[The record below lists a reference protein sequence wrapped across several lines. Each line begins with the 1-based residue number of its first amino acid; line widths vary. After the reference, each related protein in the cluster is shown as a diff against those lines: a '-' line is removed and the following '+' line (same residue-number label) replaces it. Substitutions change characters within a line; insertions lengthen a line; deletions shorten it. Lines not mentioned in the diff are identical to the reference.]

1 MPPAS
6 LTELHFTLRA
16 RRQRQNARLLSVA
29 GGVLLIIG
37 LSGLLRYASA
47 FATVIDAQPAPT
59 IQASEPNHLTSTPF
73 RPIPPTATHQ
83 PTATPTPT
91 PSPPPPQPI
100 LPLALLEQPP
110 KIVLRIG
117 PVPSLN
123 DDQPIRIAFVPGA
136 ECPFGNQRACLSL
149 HRNGTLSLLTIH
161 SGVGGQG
168 EAFRRAV
175 EGSGLDSAGYSLSRI
190 QSNLDRLQ
198 NVPVSLSSGD
208 NLSKNLILLGVAR
221 IPPSE
226 VEAYFSRPVDEAL
239 ELVTR
244 YNPALQPALD
254 SGNPLLAFEICGW
267 LVEGEGWSPGVS
279 ATTGSIYFG
288 LLGEP

>member
-6 LTELHFTLRA
+6 LTELRFNLRA
-16 RRQRQNARLLSVA
+16 RRQIQNARLLSMA
-29 GGVLLIIG
+29 GGVLLVIG
-37 LSGLLRYASA
+37 LSGLLRYVSV
-47 FATVIDAQPAPT
+47 FAAVIDAQPAPT
-59 IQASEPNHLTSTPF
+59 IQAPASNRLTSTPF
-73 RPIPPTATHQ
+73 RPLPPTATRQ

-100 LPLALLEQPP
+100 LPLALVEHPQ

-123 DDQPIRIAFVPGA
+123 DDQPIRIAFLPGA

-198 NVPVSLSSGD
+198 NVPVSLTLGD
-208 NLSKNLILLGVAR
+208 NLSKNLTLLGVAR
-221 IPPSE
+221 IPPGE

-239 ELVTR
+239 ELVAHH
-244 YNPALQPALD
+244 NPALQPALD
-254 SGNPLLAFEICGW
+254 SGEPLLAFEICGW

-288 LLGEP
+288 LLREP

>member
-1 MPPAS
+1 M
-6 LTELHFTLRA
+6 
-16 RRQRQNARLLSVA
+16 A
-29 GGVLLIIG
+29 GGLLLIIG
-37 LSGLLRYASA
+37 LSGLLRYASVLA
-47 FATVIDAQPAPT
+47 AAINVQPAPT
-59 IQASEPNHLTSTPF
+59 IQPPPLNESTSTPF
-73 RPIPPTATHQ
+73 RPLPPTATRL

-91 PSPPPPQPI
+91 PSPLPPQPI
-100 LPLALLEQPP
+100 LPLTLVEHPL

-123 DDQPIRIAFVPGA
+123 DDQPIRIAFLPGA

-161 SGVGGQG
+161 SGIGGQG

-190 QSNLDRLQ
+190 QSNLERLQ
-198 NVPVSLSSGD
+198 NVPVSLSLGD
-208 NLSKNLILLGVAR
+208 NPSKNLTLLGVAR
-221 IPPSE
+221 IPPGE
-226 VEAYFSRPVDEAL
+226 VETYFSLPVDEAL

-254 SGNPLLAFEICGW
+254 SGEPLLAFEICGW
-267 LVEGEGWSPGVS
+267 LVEGEGWSPRVS
-279 ATTGSIYFG
+279 STTGSIYFG
-288 LLGEP
+288 LLREP

>member
-1 MPPAS
+1 MPSAP
-6 LTELHFTLRA
+6 LTGPRFNLRA
-16 RRQRQNARLLSVA
+16 RRQQQNARLLSIA
-29 GGVLLIIG
+29 GGVLLVIG
-37 LSGLLRYASA
+37 LSGLLRYASVLA
-47 FATVIDAQPAPT
+47 AAIDVQPAPPV
-59 IQASEPNHLTSTPF
+59 QVPAPDGLTSTPF
-73 RPIPPTATHQ
+73 RPLPPTATRL
-83 PTATPTPT
+83 PTATPTFT
-91 PSPPPPQPI
+91 PSPLPPQPI
-100 LPLALLEQPP
+100 LPPSLVEHPQ

-123 DDQPIRIAFVPGA
+123 DDQPVRIAFLPGA

-161 SGVGGQG
+161 SGIGGQG

-175 EGSGLDSAGYSLSRI
+175 EGTGLDSAGYSLSRI
-190 QSNLDRLQ
+190 QANLDRLQ
-198 NVPVSLSSGD
+198 NVPVSLSLGE

-221 IPPSE
+221 IPPGE
-226 VEAYFSRPVDEAL
+226 VESYFSRPVDEAL

-254 SGNPLLAFEICGW
+254 SREALLAFEICGW

-279 ATTGSIYFG
+279 STTGSIYFG
-288 LLGEP
+288 LLREP